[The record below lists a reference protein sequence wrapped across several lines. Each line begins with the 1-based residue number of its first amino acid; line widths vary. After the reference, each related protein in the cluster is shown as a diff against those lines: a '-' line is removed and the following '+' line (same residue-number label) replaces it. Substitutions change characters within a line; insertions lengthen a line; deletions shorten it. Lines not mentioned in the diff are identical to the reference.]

1 MRSYVL
7 VPLLA
12 LVLLHNGFLL
22 GAEEIRL
29 EDGDVVAFLG
39 GTNMV
44 RSVRAG
50 ALEYYLTDAFVNAET
65 EVRFRVFRGRRIRFI
80 VSERLRNGG
89 VPMGLVI
96 AWSNFVT
103 SG

>member
-1 MRSYVL
+1 MRSFVL

-12 LVLLHNGFLL
+12 LVCLHNGFLL
-22 GAEEIRL
+22 GAEKIRL

-50 ALEYYLTDAFVNAET
+50 ALEYYLTNAFVNAET
-65 EVRFRVFRGRRIRFI
+65 EVRFRDLSWEADTVY
-80 VSERLRNGG
+80 RLS
-89 VPMGLVI
+89 LI
-96 AWSNFVT
+96 HI
-103 SG
+103 